1 MERGVTKKKSGEKEG
16 TRMVALIAIVREIV
30 ANLVTRIVNTAVIAI
45 LLVLTVCLES
55 TESMGITEIAENT
68 ESTEITEI
76 AENTESTASTAS
88 TASTE
93 NIEITE
99 DTKRKKGTEAME
111 EAIVE
116 NEKKKVMTAK
126 LFEIKMLKLG
136 IEPKTFALLAR
147 RSNQLSYSSTD
158 FFPFF
163 TYSYLTPT
171 FSSFSLYFSSTL
183 HATQPVDKPIENS
196 TTEQPL
202 QIDGKDLP
210 DTTDLNKLL
219 TLLSSYP

>member
-55 TESMGITEIAENT
+55 SESMGITEIAENT
-68 ESTEITEI
+68 E
-76 AENTESTASTAS
+76 STAS

-99 DTKRKKGTEAME
+99 DTKRKKGTEAVE

-158 FFPFF
+158 FLPFF
-163 TYSYLTPT
+163 TYS
-171 FSSFSLYFSSTL
+171 
-183 HATQPVDKPIENS
+183 
-196 TTEQPL
+196 
-202 QIDGKDLP
+202 
-210 DTTDLNKLL
+210 
-219 TLLSSYP
+219 